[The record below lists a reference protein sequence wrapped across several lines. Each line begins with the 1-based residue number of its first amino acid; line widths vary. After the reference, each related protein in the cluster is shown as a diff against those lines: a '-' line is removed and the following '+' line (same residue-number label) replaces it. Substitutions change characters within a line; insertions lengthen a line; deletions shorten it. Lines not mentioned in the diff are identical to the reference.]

1 MAAGSIS
8 RPPRGSSRNSLSPC
22 RVGID
27 DEPEIVMSIEVEW
40 ARMTA
45 PDLREIAA
53 RKGALAI
60 LPAGSLEQH
69 GPHLPVITDTASA
82 SAASIAAARL
92 VVEGPDPVPV
102 AVLPGLWLGLSE
114 HHLPFGGTISV
125 DYAAYRAIL
134 ESIVR
139 SLRASGFARL
149 LIVNG
154 HGGNIDP
161 LAVASRELAVAYDFP
176 IVATTPWF
184 LAPAKIAAIFE
195 SDTAPKHACEGE
207 TSVMMAIAKDS
218 VKAHKL
224 DEAMQ
229 QAPAPV
235 HAPAGFSRFYSFSER
250 APVTGTWGDPRT
262 ATAEKGARFLAV
274 QAEALA
280 EAIRDTA
287 LWSRPDPV
295 WRPGRGHQTT
305 GGKAELRPGPLGGG
319 RPFLRAPAPM
329 CVVKASE

>member
-1 MAAGSIS
+1 
-8 RPPRGSSRNSLSPC
+8 
-22 RVGID
+22 
-27 DEPEIVMSIEVEW
+27 MSIEVEW

-45 PDLREIAA
+45 PELRAIAA
-53 RKGALAI
+53 RDGALAI

-82 SAASIAAARL
+82 SAAAIAAARL
-92 VVEGPDPVPV
+92 VANDTPV

-125 DYAAYRAIL
+125 DYAAYRGVL

-139 SLRASGFARL
+139 SLRAIGFARL

-161 LAVASRELAVAYDFP
+161 LAVASRELAVAHDMP

-184 LAPAKIAAIFE
+184 LAREKLAPIFQV
-195 SDTAPKHACEGE
+195 DTGAKHACEGE
-207 TSVMMAIAKDS
+207 TSMMMAIAGDIVKKD
-218 VKAHKL
+218 KL

-229 QAPAPV
+229 QAPARV
-235 HAPAGFSRFYSFSER
+235 DAPAGFSRFYSFSQR
-250 APVTGTWGDPRT
+250 APVTGTWGDPRS

-280 EAIRDTA
+280 DAIRNKV

-295 WRPGRGHQTT
+295 WRKGRGQETT
-305 GGKAELRPGPLGGG
+305 AGA
-319 RPFLRAPAPM
+319 
-329 CVVKASE
+329 VTS

>member
-1 MAAGSIS
+1 
-8 RPPRGSSRNSLSPC
+8 
-22 RVGID
+22 
-27 DEPEIVMSIEVEW
+27 MSIEVEW

-45 PDLREIAA
+45 PELRAIAA
-53 RKGALAI
+53 REGALAI

-82 SAASIAAARL
+82 SAAAIAAARL
-92 VVEGPDPVPV
+92 VANDVPV

-134 ESIVR
+134 ESVVR
-139 SLRASGFARL
+139 SLRAIGFARL

-161 LAVASRELAVAYDFP
+161 LAVASRELAVAWDLP

-184 LAPAKIAAIFE
+184 LSRDKIADIFE

-207 TSVMMAIAKDS
+207 TSLMMAIAGDI
-218 VKAHKL
+218 VKNDKL

-235 HAPAGFSRFYSFSER
+235 HPPAGLSRFYSFSER
-250 APVTGTWGDPRT
+250 APVTGTWGDPRS

-280 EAIRDTA
+280 EAIRDKV

-295 WRPGRGHQTT
+295 WRKGRGQQTT
-305 GGKAELRPGPLGGG
+305 AGA
-319 RPFLRAPAPM
+319 
-329 CVVKASE
+329 VTD

>member
-1 MAAGSIS
+1 
-8 RPPRGSSRNSLSPC
+8 
-22 RVGID
+22 
-27 DEPEIVMSIEVEW
+27 MSIEVEW

-45 PDLREIAA
+45 PDLRAIAA
-53 RKGALAI
+53 REGALAI

-82 SAASIAAARL
+82 SAAAIAAARL
-92 VVEGPDPVPV
+92 VVNDMPV

-139 SLRASGFARL
+139 SLRAIGFARL

-161 LAVASRELAVAYDFP
+161 LAVACRELAVAWDFP

-184 LAPAKIAAIFE
+184 LARDKIAAIFD

-207 TSVMMAIAKDS
+207 TSLMMAIAGDIVKKD
-218 VKAHKL
+218 KL

-250 APVTGTWGDPRT
+250 APVTGTWGDPRS
-262 ATAEKGARFLAV
+262 ATAEKGERFLTV

-280 EAIRDTA
+280 EAIRDKV

-295 WRPGRGHQTT
+295 WRKGRGQQTT
-305 GGKAELRPGPLGGG
+305 AGA
-319 RPFLRAPAPM
+319 
-329 CVVKASE
+329 VTS

>member
-1 MAAGSIS
+1 
-8 RPPRGSSRNSLSPC
+8 
-22 RVGID
+22 
-27 DEPEIVMSIEVEW
+27 MSIEVEW

-45 PDLREIAA
+45 PDLRAIAA
-53 RKGALAI
+53 REGALAI

-82 SAASIAAARL
+82 SAAAIAAARL
-92 VVEGPDPVPV
+92 VANDTPV

-134 ESIVR
+134 EGVVR
-139 SLRASGFARL
+139 SLRAIGFARL

-161 LAVASRELAVAYDFP
+161 LAVACRELAVAYDMP

-184 LAPAKIAAIFE
+184 LAREKLAPIFE
-195 SDTAPKHACEGE
+195 VDTGAKHACEGE
-207 TSVMMAIAKDS
+207 TSMMMAIAGDIVKKD
-218 VKAHKL
+218 KL

-229 QAPAPV
+229 QAPARV
-235 HAPAGFSRFYSFSER
+235 DAPAGLSRFYSFSER
-250 APVTGTWGDPRT
+250 APVTGTWGDPRA

-280 EAIRDTA
+280 DAIRNKV

-295 WRPGRGHQTT
+295 WRKGRGQETT
-305 GGKAELRPGPLGGG
+305 AGA
-319 RPFLRAPAPM
+319 AT
-329 CVVKASE
+329 S

>member
-1 MAAGSIS
+1 MGLH
-8 RPPRGSSRNSLSPC
+8 REDN
-22 RVGID
+22 
-27 DEPEIVMSIEVEW
+27 EEIAMSIEVEW

-45 PDLREIAA
+45 PDLRAIAA
-53 RKGALAI
+53 RDNALAI

-82 SAASIAAARL
+82 SAASVAAARL
-92 VVEGPDPVPV
+92 VAKDVPV

-139 SLRASGFARL
+139 SLRAIGFARL

-161 LAVASRELAVAYDFP
+161 LAVASRELAVAYDMP
-176 IVATTPWF
+176 IVTTTPWF

-207 TSVMMAIAKDS
+207 TSVMMAVAGDI
-218 VKAHKL
+218 VKADKL

-262 ATAEKGARFLAV
+262 ATAEKGKRFLAV

-280 EAIRDTA
+280 EAIRNKA

-295 WRPGRGHQTT
+295 WRKGRGQETT
-305 GGKAELRPGPLGGG
+305 AGAVTNG
-319 RPFLRAPAPM
+319 
-329 CVVKASE
+329 

>member
-1 MAAGSIS
+1 
-8 RPPRGSSRNSLSPC
+8 
-22 RVGID
+22 
-27 DEPEIVMSIEVEW
+27 MSIEVEW

-45 PDLREIAA
+45 PDLRAIAA
-53 RKGALAI
+53 REGALAI

-82 SAASIAAARL
+82 SAAAIAAARL
-92 VVEGPDPVPV
+92 VAIDVPV

-139 SLRASGFARL
+139 SLRAIGFARL

-161 LAVASRELAVAYDFP
+161 LAVACRELAVAWDMP

-184 LAPAKIAAIFE
+184 LAREKLAPIFE
-195 SDTAPKHACEGE
+195 VDSGAKHACEGE
-207 TSVMMAIAKDS
+207 TSMMMAIAGDIVKKD
-218 VKAHKL
+218 KL

-229 QAPAPV
+229 QAPARV
-235 HAPAGFSRFYSFSER
+235 DAPAGFSRFYSFSER
-250 APVTGTWGDPRT
+250 APVTGTWGDPRS

-280 EAIRDTA
+280 EAIRDKV

-295 WRPGRGHQTT
+295 WRKGRGQQTT
-305 GGKAELRPGPLGGG
+305 AGA
-319 RPFLRAPAPM
+319 
-329 CVVKASE
+329 VTD

>member
-1 MAAGSIS
+1 
-8 RPPRGSSRNSLSPC
+8 
-22 RVGID
+22 
-27 DEPEIVMSIEVEW
+27 MSIEVEW

-69 GPHLPVITDTASA
+69 GPHLRVITDTASA

-139 SLRASGFARL
+139 SLRAVGFARL

-161 LAVASRELAVAYDFP
+161 LAVACRELAVAHDFP

-184 LAPAKIAAIFE
+184 LAAEKLRPIFE
-195 SDTAPKHACEGE
+195 SDTGAKHACEGE
-207 TSVMMAIAKDS
+207 TSLMMAIAGDIVKKD
-218 VKAHKL
+218 KF
-224 DEAMQ
+224 DEAVQ

-235 HAPAGFSRFYSFSER
+235 RTPPGYSRFYSFSER
-250 APVTGTWGDPRT
+250 APVTGTWGNPRV
-262 ATAEKGARFLAV
+262 ATAEKGSRFLAV

-280 EAIRDTA
+280 EAIRDKT

-295 WRPGRGHQTT
+295 WRKGRGQETT
-305 GGKAELRPGPLGGG
+305 AG
-319 RPFLRAPAPM
+319 RAD
-329 CVVKASE
+329 

>member
-1 MAAGSIS
+1 
-8 RPPRGSSRNSLSPC
+8 
-22 RVGID
+22 
-27 DEPEIVMSIEVEW
+27 MSIEVEW

-45 PDLREIAA
+45 PELRAIAV
-53 RKGALAI
+53 REGALAI

-82 SAASIAAARL
+82 SAAAIAAARL
-92 VVEGPDPVPV
+92 VANDTPV

-134 ESIVR
+134 ESVVR
-139 SLRASGFARL
+139 SLRAVGFARL

-161 LAVASRELAVAYDFP
+161 LAVACRELAVAWDMP

-184 LAPAKIAAIFE
+184 LSREKLAPIFE
-195 SDTAPKHACEGE
+195 VDSGAKHACEGE
-207 TSVMMAIAKDS
+207 TSMMMAIAGDIVKKD
-218 VKAHKL
+218 KL

-229 QAPAPV
+229 QAPARV
-235 HAPAGFSRFYSFSER
+235 DAPAGLSRFYSFSER
-250 APVTGTWGDPRT
+250 APVTGTWGDPRS

-280 EAIRDTA
+280 EAIRNKV

-295 WRPGRGHQTT
+295 WRKGRGQETT
-305 GGKAELRPGPLGGG
+305 AGA
-319 RPFLRAPAPM
+319 
-329 CVVKASE
+329 VID

>member
-1 MAAGSIS
+1 
-8 RPPRGSSRNSLSPC
+8 
-22 RVGID
+22 
-27 DEPEIVMSIEVEW
+27 MSIEVEW

-45 PDLREIAA
+45 PDLRAIAA
-53 RKGALAI
+53 RDGALAI

-82 SAASIAAARL
+82 SAAAIAAARL
-92 VVEGPDPVPV
+92 VANDTPV

-139 SLRASGFARL
+139 SLRAVGFARL

-161 LAVASRELAVAYDFP
+161 LAVACRELAVAWDIP

-184 LAPAKIAAIFE
+184 LARDKLAPIFE
-195 SDTAPKHACEGE
+195 VDTGAKHACEGE
-207 TSVMMAIAKDS
+207 TSMMMAIAGDIVKKD
-218 VKAHKL
+218 KL
-224 DEAMQ
+224 DEALQ

-235 HAPAGFSRFYSFSER
+235 APTGRLLAVLFLLRARARSPAPGATR
-250 APVTGTWGDPRT
+250 APPPRKRASASSRCRRRRWPRRS
-262 ATAEKGARFLAV
+262 ATRCCGRAPIRSGARDAD
-274 QAEALA
+274 
-280 EAIRDTA
+280 R
-287 LWSRPDPV
+287 RPRRV
-295 WRPGRGHQTT
+295 R
-305 GGKAELRPGPLGGG
+305 
-319 RPFLRAPAPM
+319 
-329 CVVKASE
+329 

>member
-1 MAAGSIS
+1 
-8 RPPRGSSRNSLSPC
+8 
-22 RVGID
+22 
-27 DEPEIVMSIEVEW
+27 MSIEVEW

-45 PDLREIAA
+45 PELRAIAA
-53 RKGALAI
+53 REGALAI

-82 SAASIAAARL
+82 SAAAIAAARL
-92 VVEGPDPVPV
+92 VANDVPV

-139 SLRASGFARL
+139 SLRAIGFSRL

-161 LAVASRELAVAYDFP
+161 LAVACRELAVAYGIP

-184 LAPAKIAAIFE
+184 MAREKLAPIFE
-195 SDTAPKHACEGE
+195 VDKGAKHACEGE
-207 TSVMMAIAKDS
+207 TSMMMAIAGDIVKKD
-218 VKAHKL
+218 KL

-229 QAPAPV
+229 QAPARV
-235 HAPAGFSRFYSFSER
+235 DAPAGFSRFYSFSER
-250 APVTGTWGDPRT
+250 APVTGTWGDPRS
-262 ATAEKGARFLAV
+262 ATADKGARFLAV

-280 EAIRDTA
+280 AAIRDKA

-295 WRPGRGHQTT
+295 WRKGRGQETT
-305 GGKAELRPGPLGGG
+305 AGA
-319 RPFLRAPAPM
+319 AT
-329 CVVKASE
+329 S

>member
-1 MAAGSIS
+1 M
-8 RPPRGSSRNSLSPC
+8 
-22 RVGID
+22 
-27 DEPEIVMSIEVEW
+27 
-40 ARMTA
+40 
-45 PDLREIAA
+45 
-53 RKGALAI
+53 

-82 SAASIAAARL
+82 SAAAIAAARL
-92 VVEGPDPVPV
+92 VANDVPV

-139 SLRASGFARL
+139 SLRATGFARL

-161 LAVASRELAVAYDFP
+161 LALASRELAVAYDFP

-184 LAPAKIAAIFE
+184 LARDRIAAIFE

-207 TSVMMAIAKDS
+207 TSLMMAIAGDIVKKD
-218 VKAHKL
+218 KL

-235 HAPAGFSRFYSFSER
+235 HPPAGFSRFYSFSER
-250 APVTGTWGDPRT
+250 APVTGTWGDPRS

-280 EAIRDTA
+280 DAIRDKT

-295 WRPGRGHQTT
+295 WRKGRGQETT
-305 GGKAELRPGPLGGG
+305 AGA
-319 RPFLRAPAPM
+319 
-329 CVVKASE
+329 VKS